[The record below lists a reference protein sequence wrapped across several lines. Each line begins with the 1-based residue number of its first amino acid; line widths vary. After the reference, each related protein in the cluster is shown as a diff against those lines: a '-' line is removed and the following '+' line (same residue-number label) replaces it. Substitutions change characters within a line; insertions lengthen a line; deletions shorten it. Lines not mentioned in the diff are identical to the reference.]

1 MIKNEAIDSF
11 LDYLQLVRQ
20 LSPHTVRNYDI
31 DLKTYLNFSKGE
43 IDTPSIRQFLA
54 YLYKKNSSKKT
65 VARRLSALRTFIKYL
80 MREKILQK
88 NPLIDIKTPKI
99 DKKLPSFLASDQV
112 IQFFASPNIKT
123 YLGVRDRCIMELLY
137 ATGIRVAELCALNIE
152 HIDFKELWIQVTGKG
167 NKDRRIP
174 LTKMAASWL
183 QKTLIHPKRKVKDE
197 KAVFLNRWGTRLTTR
212 SVDRLFVTYKHLANI
227 AIPLTPHTLRHTIAT
242 HFLEN
247 GMDLKTIQEILGHTN
262 LSTTTIYTKVSTKL
276 KKETYDKA
284 HPLAK
289 SWADSSTDSGE

>member
-1 MIKNEAIDSF
+1 MIKNESIDSF
-11 LDYLQLVRQ
+11 LEYLRLVRQ
-20 LSPHTVRNYDI
+20 LSHHTVRNYDI
-31 DLKTYLNFSKGE
+31 DLRSYFNFSKGE

-65 VARRLSALRTFIKYL
+65 VARRLSALRTFVKYL
-80 MREKILQK
+80 MRQGLLQA
-88 NPLIDIKTPKI
+88 NPLIDIKAPKLE
-99 DKKLPSFLASDQV
+99 KKLPSFIGSDQIV
-112 IQFFASPNIKT
+112 QFFAAPNLKT

-137 ATGIRVAELCALNIE
+137 ATGIRVAELCSLNIE

-167 NKDRRIP
+167 NKDRQIP
-174 LTKMAASWL
+174 LTKMAATWL
-183 QKTLIHPKRKVKDE
+183 QSTLTHPKRRVKNE
-197 KAVFLNRWGTRLTTR
+197 AAVFLNRWGTRLTTR
-212 SVDRLFVTYKHLANI
+212 SVDRLFVTYKHISNI

-262 LSTTTIYTKVSTKL
+262 LATTTIYTKVSTKL

-284 HPLAK
+284 HPLAQ
-289 SWADSSTDSGE
+289 